1 MYEVLDVVEL
11 KDGTQAT
18 IVEKFTETD
27 FLFEVPDPEHFLRD
41 GTIDD
46 IKRKIWPE
54 DKQQRG

>member
-11 KDGTQAT
+11 KDGTVAT
-18 IVEKFTETD
+18 IIEKFTESD
-27 FLFEVPDPEHFLRD
+27 FLFEVPNPDEFMRD

-54 DKQQRG
+54 NK